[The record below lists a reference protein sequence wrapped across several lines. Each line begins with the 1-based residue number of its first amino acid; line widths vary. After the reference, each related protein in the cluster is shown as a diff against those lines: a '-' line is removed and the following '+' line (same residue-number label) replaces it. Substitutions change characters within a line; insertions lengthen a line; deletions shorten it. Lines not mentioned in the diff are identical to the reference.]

1 MNLEDLDLSPKS
13 VDFEIVRL
21 QIGRFSPSLQSGFN
35 SHCPSLRTIWIIRTV
50 RTAQRTGRLGIIFL
64 ILEKRMLIRMRLK
77 KNLFQ

>member
-35 SHCPSLRTIWIIRTV
+35 SHCPP
-50 RTAQRTGRLGIIFL
+50 TGPSGPPGLLNGPEAWEIFS
-64 ILEKRMLIRMRLK
+64 
-77 KNLFQ
+77 